1 MDIAKLVLE
10 YGFETVA
17 LVFLGYFVWYV
28 WNFVAKELNPKLSE
42 MHVALIRVI
51 DQNRMLDQDMIRLQ
65 QKVNVVLT
73 YRDKE
78 DIIQDAEEK
87 EALAELQE
95 QENEQL
101 LDNFYIFYG
110 YYPYGYIRSSYG
122 R

>member
-1 MDIAKLVLE
+1 MDIAKLILE

-17 LVFLGYFVWYV
+17 LVVLGYFVWYV

-78 DIIQDAEEK
+78 EIIQDAEEK

-101 LDNFYIFYG
+101 
-110 YYPYGYIRSSYG
+110 
-122 R
+122 

>member
-78 DIIQDAEEK
+78 EIIQDAEEK
-87 EALAELQE
+87 EALAEIRE

-101 LDNFYIFYG
+101 
-110 YYPYGYIRSSYG
+110 
-122 R
+122 

>member
-1 MDIAKLVLE
+1 MDIAKLILE

-78 DIIQDAEEK
+78 EIIQDAEEK
-87 EALAELQE
+87 EALAELRE
-95 QENEQL
+95 QEDE
-101 LDNFYIFYG
+101 
-110 YYPYGYIRSSYG
+110 
-122 R
+122 